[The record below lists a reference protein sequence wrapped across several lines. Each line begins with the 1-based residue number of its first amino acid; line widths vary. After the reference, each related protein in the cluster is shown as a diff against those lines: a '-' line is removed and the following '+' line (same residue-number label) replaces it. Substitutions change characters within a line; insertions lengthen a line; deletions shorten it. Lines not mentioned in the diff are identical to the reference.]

1 MTRSLQQLLGGIAA
15 AALLLL
21 GNGGAGAAE
30 VSALPGGATTIA
42 DQGQGQGQPD
52 GPIEILIVQGYVKS
66 IDQENLTLTA
76 PGAPADLPLRL
87 APDTRFIQ
95 NENDISRDQLHEG
108 ALVRAA
114 LVPMGEEFLAVVV
127 ELVPDDEQP
136 GQQQAPGEQQ
146 APNEQQAPPSG
157 SGESSAPPSSL

>member
-1 MTRSLQQLLGGIAA
+1 MARSLRHLLIGAA
-15 AALLLL
+15 ALALLLL
-21 GNGGAGAAE
+21 GQGTAFANGSGSIVQVQAGGGGGEAE
-30 VSALPGGATTIA
+30 
-42 DQGQGQGQPD
+42 

-66 IDQENLTLTA
+66 IDEENLTLTA

-95 NENDISRDQLHEG
+95 EEQDISRTDLKEG

-127 ELVPDDEQP
+127 ELVPEEPSQAPAPGSPEQP
-136 GQQQAPGEQQ
+136 QEPTPENPEQPQAPTQ
-146 APNEQQAPPSG
+146 
-157 SGESSAPPSSL
+157 ESPTSL

>member
-1 MTRSLQQLLGGIAA
+1 MGRILQLLIGGV
-15 AALLLL
+15 AALALLVV
-21 GNGGAGAAE
+21 GVAAGGQAGSGTIPVQA
-30 VSALPGGATTIA
+30 PGQEEAPQ
-42 DQGQGQGQPD
+42 DQAPQE

-95 NENDISRDQLHEG
+95 EESDISREELHEG
-108 ALVRAA
+108 SLVRAA

-127 ELVPDDEQP
+127 ELVPEDEQQP
-136 GQQQAPGEQQ
+136 GGQEAQPEQPEEPAPEAQ
-146 APNEQQAPPSG
+146 PEDTAPP
-157 SGESSAPPSSL
+157 AQL